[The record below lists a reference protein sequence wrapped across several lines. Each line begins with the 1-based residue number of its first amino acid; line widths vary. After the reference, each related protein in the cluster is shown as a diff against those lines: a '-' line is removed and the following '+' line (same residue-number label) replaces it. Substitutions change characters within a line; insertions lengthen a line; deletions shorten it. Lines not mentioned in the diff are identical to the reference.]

1 MHNVGQNFLTREE
14 LSNSEGN
21 ESKIETDFS
30 AEK

>member
-1 MHNVGQNFLTREE
+1 MPNVGQNFLTREE